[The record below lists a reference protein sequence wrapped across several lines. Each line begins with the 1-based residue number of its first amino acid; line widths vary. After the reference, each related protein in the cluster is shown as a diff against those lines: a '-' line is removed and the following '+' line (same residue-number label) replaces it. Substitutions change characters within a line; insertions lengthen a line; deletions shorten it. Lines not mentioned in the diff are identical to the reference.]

1 LLIAV
6 YFLPSFLVVA
16 TGKGQ
21 LQNRHPK
28 ARHLLL
34 WPVTGKF
41 ARVKLIEESVG
52 GEVYEGRNKEPWI

>member
-16 TGKGQ
+16 TGEGQ

-28 ARHLLL
+28 ARQGQSEADVLLF
-34 WPVTGKF
+34 TGKVLTQGF
-41 ARVKLIEESVG
+41 LHFL
-52 GEVYEGRNKEPWI
+52 